1 MQDLFKAVCQTVG
14 QIAVKKT
21 TRLRAQYHGLFNSF
35 GNNVFIASGCRLE
48 GQSIQIGNEVT
59 VDAGSILVSP
69 VKMGSH
75 IYVNRHC
82 IISSGVTLE
91 DNVLVGYNS
100 VIFGDSRALSN
111 NPACRGANPTMAPV
125 LIERGVMLGANVTV
139 LPGSR
144 ICEGTVIAAG
154 AVVNGYC
161 EPNSIYAGNPAKK
174 IKSLPVDY
182 SPKRSSAM
190 TLPGGQ
196 SPSQSAIIM
205 LYPDMLGDYILFRN
219 HLEYLKNNYIGPDH
233 PLYFISN
240 ASVRAL
246 VEFLDPD
253 IADGIAWM
261 DNFRDFVLTPN
272 KAIKLFMH
280 QKEWNGKREA
290 LNLPEHAH
298 QLWCPS
304 TAPWVCGG
312 LNLAIEADRKLG
324 KDVQDPKLHQ
334 LQARFYGELFEP
346 QSYYDFIFEQ
356 HRQFF
361 EKATGKSFAAAK
373 FSFPKERFFG
383 TYQGSIDLKPP
394 YCVIFPD
401 SAETYKEWPPEQLAK
416 AAEYIAEKSDL
427 NIYICGHKDKRYLG
441 EEIRQR
447 VKNDRIYNLMGE
459 TDLVSVFDVIG
470 RSEFVICM
478 DSFALHATNAMA
490 RPVICLTEGLY
501 KGRYLPY
508 PEQYRNATH
517 TYIYS
522 APGQSFHSL
531 RPETVYPYLDKQL
544 ESLMAAYTPSVTPTP
559 V

>member
-1 MQDLFKAVCQTVG
+1 MRDLFKVVCQYVG
-14 QIAVKKT
+14 QIALKKS
-21 TRLRAQYHGLFNSF
+21 TRLRAQYHGLFNAF
-35 GNNVFIASGCRLE
+35 GKNVFVGKGCRFE
-48 GQSIQIGNEVT
+48 GQSIHIGDEVT
-59 VDAGSILVSP
+59 IDADCILASH
-69 VKMGSH
+69 VKLGSH
-75 IYVNRHC
+75 IYINRRC
-82 IISSGVTLE
+82 ILSSNVTLE

-111 NPACRGANPTMAPV
+111 NPACRGANPIQAPV
-125 LIERGVMLGANVTV
+125 VIERGVMLGANVTV

-144 ICEGTVIAAG
+144 IGEGTVIAAG

-174 IKSLPVDY
+174 IKALPIDY
-182 SPKRSSAM
+182 SPKRSNALS
-190 TLPGGQ
+190 LPGGQ
-196 SPSQSAIIM
+196 SPTQNAIIL

-219 HLEYLKNNYIGPDH
+219 HLEYLKQNYIGLEH

-240 ASVRAL
+240 AAVRSL
-246 VEFLDPD
+246 IEFIDPD
-253 IADGIAWM
+253 VADGFTWI
-261 DNFRDFVLTPN
+261 DNFRDIALTPR
-272 KAIKLFMH
+272 KAMKLFMH
-280 QKEWNGKREA
+280 KKQWAAKREE
-290 LNLPEHAH
+290 LNLPERAH

-312 LNLAIEADRKLG
+312 INVSIEAERKLG

-334 LQARFYGELFEP
+334 LQERFYGELFEP

-361 EKATGKSFAAAK
+361 EKATGKSFAGSK
-373 FSFPKERFFG
+373 FSFPKERFIG
-383 TYQGSIDLKPP
+383 QYQGPVDLNSP

-401 SAETYKEWPPEQLAK
+401 SAETYKEWPPEYLAK
-416 AAEYIAEKSDL
+416 AAEYILEKSNL
-427 NIYICGHKDKRYLG
+427 NVYICGHKDKRYLG
-441 EEIRQR
+441 EEVRQR
-447 VKNDRIYNLMGE
+447 VKSERIINMMGD
-459 TDLVSVFDVIG
+459 TDLVTIFDVLG
-470 RSEFVICM
+470 RSKFVVCM

-508 PEQYRNATH
+508 PEQYRLSSH

-522 APGQSFHSL
+522 APGQPFHSL

-544 ESLMAAYTPSVTPTP
+544 ADIAPSVM